1 MLRKPIIFPRC
12 GGVSMQYIEHFGCCS
27 LKFTCLHCMGYDFS
41 LDDNEINKYQSELAG
56 PIFNIEDAVPSSE
69 EDLER
74 LNEGLD
80 PAAE

>member
-1 MLRKPIIFPRC
+1 
-12 GGVSMQYIEHFGCCS
+12 MQYIEHFGCCS